1 MPVDLSDYVLVLS
14 QVQGDSVLEL
24 ARFSSGQMIL
34 TVLRAAAR
42 CGRPAV
48 VKFHPRCDD
57 MRFRAVIGVAV
68 AKCGA
73 RIVDAHI
80 DDLLARAALV
90 AMVNSG
96 TGFEALLHLRTVMT
110 FGRCDYQTATHPITD
125 LDEVMTIMSG
135 YPGSRIPPE
144 RITVFL
150 DGFLG
155 RHQISMR
162 DPDFERKIAAMVRTK
177 AATGTIGQVPL

>member
-34 TVLRAAAR
+34 TVQRAAAR

-57 MRFRAVIGVAV
+57 LRFRAVIGVAV

-73 RIVDAHI
+73 RIVDAYI
-80 DDLLARAALV
+80 DDLLSRAALV
-90 AMVNSG
+90 AVVNSG
-96 TGFEALLHLRTVMT
+96 TGFEALLRLRTVMT

-144 RITVFL
+144 RITAFL
-150 DGFLG
+150 DAFLG